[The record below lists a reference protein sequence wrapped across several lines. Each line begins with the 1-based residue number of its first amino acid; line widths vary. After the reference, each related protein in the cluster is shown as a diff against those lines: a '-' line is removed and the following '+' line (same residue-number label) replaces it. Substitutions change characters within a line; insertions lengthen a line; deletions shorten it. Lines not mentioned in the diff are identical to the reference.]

1 MSKFNV
7 GFKKIKTKN
16 DLEKRAIKKYKS
28 IRNIKIQSRLT
39 FSLIILLALSIAAIS
54 VLVYKTSINSIK
66 NKSISYSESILNQ
79 VTINVEKKF
88 TSIEN
93 SADKVSESE
102 IVSNMQKILNTDDSF
117 EKYNAISSINTE
129 ISALGSSNKE
139 INNIC
144 IVDKNKNIYGT
155 FPSFL
160 SVSDKDKIIEGYL
173 NKDKIIEGYLN
184 KLNNSNGKAVW
195 FHSDANSQQTSDYLI
210 MLKTIKDDGNNNI
223 GFSITSYKTSDIGDI
238 YDNIDLGSNTYLF
251 TSTNDGT
258 ILNVQNG
265 KTLDSLYKG
274 KNFSTKFLSKD
285 LGKGVKSFDGGSDIV
300 LTSNVANT
308 SIYTSAIIPKASYS
322 SSIDFMLAYI
332 LIVGIVCF
340 AASIIILSIL
350 SNSITI
356 PLKKFVNAINTVGSG
371 DLTYKTEDSAKD
383 EIGIISRNF
392 NEMTE
397 KIFLLVSDMRELSNN
412 VYENT
417 EKIEELA
424 KHSSSGSS
432 AVASTMEEMAKGS
445 QGQAQGVLKGVKS
458 MEELSGDINKIAE
471 NISKVS
477 NVVEA
482 TKANISDSIRAVS
495 DLNDKAKQTDS
506 FSQEIVHEINNLNDN
521 MKEIKEITDIIMSVS
536 EQTNLLSLNAAIEAA
551 RAGEAGRGFSVVADE
566 VRRLAD
572 QSKEASIKI
581 VSIIEEIKEKTE
593 ATTKEANDATDII
606 KVQMQSVEETTNTF
620 KNMQASM
627 EAVNSKIITMNE
639 SVENIKNVKES
650 TMEMME
656 QISAISEET
665 VSITESV
672 SENTENQIGDIKE
685 LSKLI
690 DILTDMAKE
699 LSSSTEKFKI

>member
-102 IVSNMQKILNTDDSF
+102 IVSNMQKFLNTDDSF

-129 ISALGSSNKE
+129 ISALSNSNKE

-144 IVDKNKNIYGT
+144 IVDKNKNVYGT

-173 NKDKIIEGYLN
+173 NKV
-184 KLNNSNGKAVW
+184 NNSNGKAVW

-210 MLKTIKDDGNNNI
+210 MLKAIKDDGNNNI

-274 KNFSTKFLSKD
+274 KNFSTEFLSKD

-322 SSIDFMLAYI
+322 SSINFMLAYI

-397 KIFLLVSDMRELSNN
+397 KISLLVSDMRELSNN